1 MRELRIYLL
10 FVAFFTLVAV
20 EVSAQ
25 SFKIEAKVKDLPGE
39 EVIVGAIRGDKFI
52 PTDTVIPDSGRIVF
66 EIPKDAHTGM
76 YRMLLGQTVYA
87 SVMNEPPQKID
98 FIFNNDSCV
107 FKTDFNHPLDSM
119 DVVYS
124 EENLVWF
131 TFLKKETKMQEQLT
145 NLRKQINY
153 FQAYADDTSYTASKK
168 KEIIKRY
175 NDLQKKRS
183 RFIALQVKK
192 HPKLYAAKLIAMY
205 KEPFLDGN
213 LSEAKRKSIYQKHF
227 FKILDFSDASLLNSK
242 VYTGKVYEYLMSY
255 ADRNLNREQQIEQL
269 NEAVDVIIA
278 NTDKDPE
285 VSDFIVNYLMNGFE
299 MLGLQEP
306 LLHIAEKYTPA
317 VPCTSEDKST
327 LQRRIDLQKMR
338 PGTKVPLFKLAD
350 IDGDSISL
358 SDITSKYKLIVF
370 WATWCPH
377 CEQLLPKLYQ
387 WYMNRDIDIEVIAI
401 SVDSDKTLWKDFVR
415 QRGYNWVNCNE
426 SGKWDGKVAQDYNIY
441 ATPTM
446 FLVDSDDVI
455 IAKPL
460 TFNDLLDAV
469 IGLQ

>member
-1 MRELRIYLL
+1 MNKLVIYLL
-10 FVAFFTLVAV
+10 LVVFFTIVSGSL
-20 EVSAQ
+20 SAQ
-25 SFKIEAKVKDLPGE
+25 SFKIEVIIKDLPGDE
-39 EVIVGAIRGDKFI
+39 IVLGAIKGSKVI
-52 PTDTVIPDSGRIVF
+52 PVDTVIPDSGRVVF
-66 EIPKDAHTGM
+66 DIPRDAHTGM
-76 YRMLLGQTVYA
+76 YRMVLGQTVYA

-119 DVVYS
+119 QVIYS
-124 EENLVWF
+124 EENKVWF
-131 TFLKKETKMQEQLT
+131 TFLKKETKMQKQLT

-153 FQAYADDTSYTASKK
+153 FQTYTDDTSYTASKK
-168 KEIIKRY
+168 REIIKRY
-175 NDLQKKRS
+175 NDLQKKRN

-192 HPKLYAAKLIAMY
+192 HPDLYASKLIAMY
-205 KEPFLDGN
+205 REPFLDGN
-213 LSEAKRKSIYQKHF
+213 LPEAKRKQIFRHNF
-227 FKILDFSDASLLNSK
+227 FKWLDFSDTLLLNSNI
-242 VYTGKVYEYLMSY
+242 YTSKVYEYLMAY
-255 ADRNLNREQQIEQL
+255 ADRNLDREQQIKQL
-269 NEAVDVIIA
+269 NKAVDMIIA
-278 NTDKDPE
+278 HTDKVPE
-285 VSDFIVNYLMNGFE
+285 ISDFIVDYLMNGFE

-338 PGTKVPLFKLAD
+338 PGTEVPSFKLID

-401 SVDSDKTLWKDFVR
+401 SVDSDENMWKGFIR
-415 QRGYNWVNCNE
+415 ERGYNWINCNAP
-426 SGKWDGKVAQDYNIY
+426 GKWDGKVTREYNIY

-446 FLVDSDDVI
+446 FLVDSDNVLI
-455 IAKPL
+455 TKPL